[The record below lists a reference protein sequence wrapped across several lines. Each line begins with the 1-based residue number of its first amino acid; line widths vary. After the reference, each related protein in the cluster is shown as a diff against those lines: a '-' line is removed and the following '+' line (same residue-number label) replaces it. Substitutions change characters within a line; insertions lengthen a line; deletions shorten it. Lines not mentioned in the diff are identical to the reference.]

1 MYTAPGLLLW
11 YTRIGCDAR
20 EQHKQERKTSARTL
34 WVNSL
39 EQRVESNTP
48 AVMAV
53 MRVTPC
59 QGMNGG

>member
-39 EQRVESNTP
+39 DHNALNQTLRQLWQLCEQRR
-48 AVMAV
+48 AK
-53 MRVTPC
+53 
-59 QGMNGG
+59 G

>member
-1 MYTAPGLLLW
+1 MYTTPELLPW
-11 YTRIGCDAR
+11 DTVVCDAW
-20 EQHKQERKTSARTL
+20 EQYKQERKTSARTL